1 MPTPQAQIQPQL
13 KLQQLGSLLLLGFA
27 IAAEQVG
34 ARRHDQGPRVASFRQ
49 QEPHAGQKLRIVKG
63 ARIFEREPPSLLL
76 FAGHLA
82 VAGHSPGNRTSSSMN
97 YYIRG
102 ASRAV
107 SRAMQRIDAWRRCV
121 GLCCVCGQPIASP
134 RLRATVALLPPPS
147 KGGAETFAAID
158 SDARLLTEETPVRM
172 ALLRFNA
179 LAEFQA
185 AHILDDYTFLANRR
199 GNSGGS
205 VTPFRK
211 AFVEQFAAIHA
222 ANPEALQLFKE
233 RVIDAPDP
241 RILDMAIATQRRAAE
256 NLTFP
261 SCHRCNR
268 AMSREH
274 AHTLAVY
281 RCFPITCN
289 SDVPLLEGNDNKALA
304 ARKVLQQIAL
314 YFRPVSSSDKRR
326 NLVDWTSK
334 PEDQIL
340 ADGTLWRCIA
350 HLTGWGASPPGGGA
364 RLRMIATFHAA
375 HYLYLHS
382 TLRGALSF
390 ESWHVHVF
398 RPYLM
403 RTFETPNTFFG
414 LRQTEVAAVFDL
426 SRKDGAVWE
435 RILHKRLA
443 AVGLAMESQDR
454 KAEDEPA
461 LLGRILQFEDQ
472 LAGAGV
478 ADEDAL
484 LQRMA
489 RMHGG
494 MRPATHAL
502 LAFFR
507 YNLAGGHSADFFLHQ
522 LASLETAMV
531 RAASAVLKHQEV
543 EPR

>member
-1 MPTPQAQIQPQL
+1 
-13 KLQQLGSLLLLGFA
+13 
-27 IAAEQVG
+27 
-34 ARRHDQGPRVASFRQ
+34 
-49 QEPHAGQKLRIVKG
+49 
-63 ARIFEREPPSLLL
+63 
-76 FAGHLA
+76 
-82 VAGHSPGNRTSSSMN
+82 MN
-97 YYIRG
+97 YIRG
-102 ASRAV
+102 TSRAV
-107 SRAMQRIDAWRRCV
+107 SRAMQRIDTWRRCV

-134 RLRATVALLPPPS
+134 RLRAMEGRVTLLPPAAS
-147 KGGAETFAAID
+147 NSGAESFAAID

-199 GNSGGS
+199 GGAGIM
-205 VTPFRK
+205 PFRK
-211 AFVEQFAAIHA
+211 AFAEQFEAIRPAH
-222 ANPEALQLFKE
+222 PEALQLFKE
-233 RVIDAPDP
+233 RVIDAPDG
-241 RILDMAIATQRRAAE
+241 RIHDAAVATQRRAAE

-281 RCFPITCN
+281 RCFPVTRN
-289 SDVPLLEGNDNKALA
+289 SDVPLLEGTDAKSLV

-314 YFRPVSSSDKRR
+314 YFRPVMDKRAVHGV
-326 NLVDWTSK
+326 VDWTPK
-334 PEDQIL
+334 PEDEIL

-350 HLTGWGASPPGGGA
+350 HLTGWAASPPGGGA

-390 ESWHVHVF
+390 ESWHVHLF

-403 RTFETPNTFFG
+403 RAFPTPNTFFG
-414 LRQTEVAAVFDL
+414 LRQTEVASVFDL
-426 SRKDGAVWE
+426 SRKDGALWE
-435 RILHKRLA
+435 RVLHKRLT
-443 AVGLAMESQDR
+443 AVGMAMEREELQDAADDDAAA
-454 KAEDEPA
+454 KEPA
-461 LLGRILQFEDQ
+461 LLGKILQFEDR

-484 LQRMA
+484 LHRLA

-494 MRPATHAL
+494 VRPATHAL

-522 LASLETAMV
+522 VTSLETAMV
-531 RAASAVLKHQEV
+531 RAASSALNSGTAK
-543 EPR
+543 P